1 MDISA
6 LPNTISNFAKS
17 VNFQLLTRFVLAT
30 SVIALIPV
38 TALADSNDNEPMIRI
53 EGNGW
58 GHGVGM
64 SQYGAYGRALA
75 GQSASEI
82 ISFYYPNTQLEP
94 SNDVPDDLTVH
105 IFSGE
110 GAIFTTSGSVDL
122 LDSDGSIFATVQD
135 PTNLTVGRSG
145 SAITISL
152 GDGTDLCIEEAQPEN
167 IQHCGTSP
175 ISIELV
181 EGEPVETE
189 VINQFT
195 NIGTSGHSYQWGK
208 LVIRERDLS
217 GGGIFVLIEDLPMD
231 KYLYGLAEVPP
242 TWPEAALQA
251 QAIAG
256 RTYANA
262 RVVSRRGSNSW
273 TIPWDLYSTV
283 NDQHYTGFSNES
295 GAQAEHWKNAVDAT
309 SSEVILSNGSPINAY
324 YGSSNGG
331 YSESGA
337 YVFCSASNHP
347 CSPISYLVAVEDEYD
362 YVDNPRYSW
371 TRTFSGEDL
380 GRWLADSSLG
390 SIGTVTGLN
399 IGNDLGA
406 SKRTDQAD
414 ITIFGNSGSVTT
426 KGDTFMAIV
435 NAGVTADG
443 DGYESQILSTLFS
456 VDDFFSDINEINQD
470 TSGFLPSGWRGS
482 ESTDE
487 FGSVIQHGDFNG
499 DGSND
504 IAIGVPGESV
514 GSLSGA
520 GLVHLVLG
528 GSGGWQNTYSMYQ
541 GDDWVPG
548 FTEAGD
554 GFGSALTVGDFNND
568 GFDDLV
574 VGAPGESI
582 GSRNNAGLVM
592 AAYGSSSGLTN
603 PENFYQNT
611 PGVRGGSETGDL
623 FGAALAAGDINGDGY
638 DDLVVGVPGEGIGSR
653 DDAGGINVLFGSAA
667 GLTADGDQFFG
678 QNTSGV
684 RGGSEPG
691 DLFGSSLA
699 IGDIDGDGYDD
710 LVVGVPGEGIGSR
723 NNAGLVHVLYGSAA
737 GLTAD
742 GDGLYHQNSS
752 GWPGVSESGDLFGS
766 SVDVA
771 DIDGDGVGDL
781 IVGVPGEGIGSI
793 GDAGLVQIRY
803 NPGGHSATAA
813 SVQSLHQ
820 GKEEVEGYAEAG
832 DGFGTFVLAA
842 DVTGDDTPDLLVGTP
857 EKSIG
862 NNDSAGLVS
871 LFPTIDGSLSVATD
885 QLFYVDQDEFSGTAQ
900 TGAQFGISITTL
912 NEDIIIGAPGR
923 TVSGYY
929 NAGAIYYLNR

>member
-152 GDGTDLCIEEAQPEN
+152 GNGTDLCIEEAQPEN

-362 YVDNPRYSW
+362 YVDNPRHSW

-520 GLVHLVLG
+520 GLVHIILG
-528 GSGGWQNTYSMYQ
+528 LPRLSNNLGIYQ
-541 GDDWVPG
+541 GDDGWPG
-548 FTEAGD
+548 YAEAGD

-623 FGAALAAGDINGDGY
+623 FGAALAAGDIN
-638 DDLVVGVPGEGIGSR
+638 
-653 DDAGGINVLFGSAA
+653 
-667 GLTADGDQFFG
+667 
-678 QNTSGV
+678 
-684 RGGSEPG
+684 
-691 DLFGSSLA
+691 
-699 IGDIDGDGYDD
+699 GDGYDD

-900 TGAQFGISITTL
+900 TGAQFGISVTTL